1 MQKKTPIATDKML
14 VKIVNRLRSFLSSC
28 HHGHHVIISCHHYF
42 QHCHEDTHEQH
53 SLELTGLLYVL
64 RSYLPLSLSV
74 TGCPQFAVQRFV
86 RPDVWSGR
94 SGVIID
100 EATVMRAGLRSGLA
114 AYITEPVLLTIS
126 CPFAGEDP
134 LLIFFFF

>member
-1 MQKKTPIATDKML
+1 ML
-14 VKIVNRLRSFLSSC
+14 FKIVYRLRSFLSSLSLLSSLSSS
-28 HHGHHVIISCHHYF
+28 IMSCHHYF

-53 SLELTGLLYVL
+53 SLGLTGLLYVL
-64 RSYLPLSLSV
+64 LPLSQSV

-126 CPFAGEDP
+126 CPFWGEDL